1 MARAV
6 QAVAAAWGGLQDAE
20 AQAAAGPPPGARA
33 RFRCHHPR
41 DARLHWRTAVSRPA
55 SLGLSIAWASG
66 LPLGL
71 PASRQCAL
79 RQAPPASGQAR
90 GGLQPRPASAN
101 NWQICSGWPAGPPC
115 FAHRCDSIHVSWKA
129 PANVGRWSPVTDYA
143 VFIEATELV
152 PFEDSLPSATDDAAV
167 RALPHKV
174 ASCTHMLHVL
184 LAHIHTCVFST
195 VASQVAYRQTN
206 LDLTGLVPSTEY
218 TAMVLPRNGK
228 GWGSRWSEPLRATT
242 EPAVLPPQKAA
253 APAVR
258 PGEGC
263 KAVYVRVPT
272 ASIGCHSLVNC
283 REPVRVVAAGPG
295 SCGSS
300 RRT

>member
-1 MARAV
+1 M
-6 QAVAAAWGGLQDAE
+6 
-20 AQAAAGPPPGARA
+20 
-33 RFRCHHPR
+33 
-41 DARLHWRTAVSRPA
+41 
-55 SLGLSIAWASG
+55 
-66 LPLGL
+66 
-71 PASRQCAL
+71 
-79 RQAPPASGQAR
+79 
-90 GGLQPRPASAN
+90 
-101 NWQICSGWPAGPPC
+101 
-115 FAHRCDSIHVSWKA
+115 
-129 PANVGRWSPVTDYA
+129 GRWSPVTDYA

-174 ASCTHMLHVL
+174 AACTRMLHVL
-184 LAHIHTCVFST
+184 HAHINTCVFST

>member
-1 MARAV
+1 M
-6 QAVAAAWGGLQDAE
+6 
-20 AQAAAGPPPGARA
+20 
-33 RFRCHHPR
+33 
-41 DARLHWRTAVSRPA
+41 
-55 SLGLSIAWASG
+55 
-66 LPLGL
+66 
-71 PASRQCAL
+71 
-79 RQAPPASGQAR
+79 
-90 GGLQPRPASAN
+90 
-101 NWQICSGWPAGPPC
+101 
-115 FAHRCDSIHVSWKA
+115 
-129 PANVGRWSPVTDYA
+129 TDYA